1 MALAACQ
8 RGEDARI
15 DAGASARS
23 AAQVR
28 EGLRDD
34 ARLILEQHCGVCHVR
49 DSPGAV
55 PGALAVYDLR
65 EPEWSARMSDAQLRS
80 ATWRLGEP
88 LPPDGATGT
97 VTPEERARFER
108 YVDAEIVRRS
118 TR

>member
-1 MALAACQ
+1 VALAACR
-8 RGEDARI
+8 RGEDGRS

-28 EGLRDD
+28 EALRDD

-55 PGALAVYDLR
+55 AGALAVYDLR
-65 EPEWSARMSDAQLRS
+65 ELEWSARMSDVQLRS

-88 LPPDGATGT
+88 LPPEGSANT